1 MRRLGPPVGHRA
13 VAHGGQPWISCRRR
27 SISERRSSR
36 LRTAERVR
44 PRHEARLVCPA
55 LRQLALTQLRREAD
69 QRLISQTCLLRATRA
84 YCKFA
89 SFVLRTPPSIAP
101 RIARASLDTALSPA
115 SRDLPRALPDMQLPR
130 LFFGASG
137 TSGILA
143 LACILD
149 SRPRII
155 SDEES
160 PFVEDFM
167 GPRANL
173 QKEPDRSSRD
183 GYLSLIHI

>member
-1 MRRLGPPVGHRA
+1 MGPLHPPAVTTTRMRRLGPPVGHRA

-115 SRDLPRALPDMQLPR
+115 SRDLPRALPDMQPHSP
-130 LFFGASG
+130 FGAPG
-137 TSGILA
+137 KAGIRLGMHIA
-143 LACILD
+143 FK
-149 SRPRII
+149 
-155 SDEES
+155 S
-160 PFVEDFM
+160 PD
-167 GPRANL
+167 NL
-173 QKEPDRSSRD
+173 
-183 GYLSLIHI
+183 